1 MSNLLLEKPQN
12 EVKSGDH
19 QIMIK
24 QASTEDAGTEI
35 IEIREE
41 EEKINQLPD
50 TNELDRTLRVE
61 SPVRQSSTPI
71 INSDPEQTLLHYRM
85 TIPSIT
91 ADETCGVTLQRF
103 RREEQLPCIA
113 VCSESGEPIG
123 LIMREQFYRR
133 MASRFATEL
142 YEGRPTSQFTRPGIL
157 VMDIHTDA
165 AAAVDAA
172 LAREG
177 EAFYECM
184 LLTDRGQLVGAV
196 TIRDMMELSRHLQ
209 SLAEQQRLQSLQET
223 SAFVMQI
230 EQAVQTVTGAAL
242 HTSSQLAA
250 IKSRTVSGHSELQAA
265 NESFREAQQLVS
277 RQRLQAE
284 DMLRQTVQA
293 RKVLDDV
300 SQLAG
305 QSTMLA
311 LNASI
316 EAARAAQAGSG
327 FAVVAGEMR
336 HLSSRITTLSA
347 DVTKLLNHLNEM
359 IGQSAIYS
367 QTTEQ
372 TMEHSMASIV
382 QADRLFIEMAAGADE
397 ASLHANQLLERAAE
411 AGRLTTL
418 VSAGLQS

>member
-1 MSNLLLEKPQN
+1 MSNLLLEKPEGQVKSEDHKVLLKQAN
-12 EVKSGDH
+12 TADTHTEITELREEVKATS
-19 QIMIK
+19 QM
-24 QASTEDAGTEI
+24 
-35 IEIREE
+35 
-41 EEKINQLPD
+41 PD
-50 TNELDRTLRVE
+50 TAETHRIQRDQ
-61 SPVRQSSTPI
+61 SPDDNPSQEITTH
-71 INSDPEQTLLHYRM
+71 DPQRTLLHYRIM
-85 TIPSIT
+85 IPAIT
-91 ADETCGVTLQRF
+91 TDETCGVTLQRF

-142 YEGRPTSQFTRPGIL
+142 YEGRPTSQFTRPDIL

-184 LLTDRGQLVGAV
+184 LLTDQGQLVGAI

-209 SLAEQQRLQSLQET
+209 SLAEQQRLQSLRET
-223 SAFVMQI
+223 CAFVMQI
-230 EQAVQTVTGAAL
+230 EQAVQTVTGAAV
-242 HTSSQLAA
+242 HTSSQLEA
-250 IKSRTVSGHSELQAA
+250 IKVRTVSGHTELHEAE
-265 NESFREAQQLVS
+265 ESFRQAQQLVN

-284 DMLRQTVQA
+284 EMQQHTVQA

-336 HLSSRITTLSA
+336 HLSSRITGLSA
-347 DVTKLLNHLNEM
+347 NVTRLLSSLNEM
-359 IGQSAIYS
+359 IGQSAEYS
-367 QTTEQ
+367 QTAER
-372 TMEHSMASIV
+372 TMERSLTSIV
-382 QADRLFIEMAAGADE
+382 QADRLFTEMAAGADE
-397 ASLHANQLLERAAE
+397 ASAHANQLLDRAAE
-411 AGRLTTL
+411 AARLTAL
-418 VSAGLQS
+418 VSAGLQG